1 MSAQHPTPD
10 DLRTIADNLQ
20 AEGHI
25 SRAEV
30 IRNAADALAAKDK
43 AIEAARKTIQAL
55 GESHHINMQER
66 GNKFHPGEFKNCP
79 ASTCRSSRAEAA
91 ALERK

>member
-20 AEGHI
+20 AEGQA

-43 AIEAARKTIQAL
+43 QVNLARSLIKLNPHSWEWYEAAKKL
-55 GESHHINMQER
+55 
-66 GNKFHPGEFKNCP
+66 
-79 ASTCRSSRAEAA
+79 A